1 MYQDINIHVNCTH
14 LPPSYS
20 RKDEILKEIGEKI
33 FSKKKKPT
41 KCINLMLLFFAAK
54 SSNCG
59 KKGQVDRT

>member
-33 FSKKKKPT
+33 FSKKKKT
-41 KCINLMLLFFAAK
+41 HQMYKSHATLLR
-54 SSNCG
+54 S
-59 KKGQVDRT
+59 QVIQLWEEGASG